1 VAAGGP
7 ATQRASLRPASTAAS
22 RPTPTGGRPLPAE
35 VVWFCGICPGVVMT
49 AMVADILKIDA
60 AKTGMSIEEVTQR
73 RFCRIEHSRSTPE
86 DHSDA
91 SAWLKASNRPTCPL
105 SRPPNTCL

>member
-1 VAAGGP
+1 MAAGDP

-22 RPTPTGGRPLPAE
+22 RPTPTGGRSLPAE

-73 RFCRIEHSRSTPE
+73 RTLMR
-86 DHSDA
+86 
-91 SAWLKASNRPTCPL
+91 LLRPVRGTHCPL
-105 SRPPNTCL
+105 PKLRMSG